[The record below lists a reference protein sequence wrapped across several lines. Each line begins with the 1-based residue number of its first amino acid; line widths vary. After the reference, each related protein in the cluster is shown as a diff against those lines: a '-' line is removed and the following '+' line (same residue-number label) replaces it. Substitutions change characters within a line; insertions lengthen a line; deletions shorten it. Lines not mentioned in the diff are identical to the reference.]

1 MPKIKQQENEDLAKG
16 ILEAIDLDSYRLSKT
31 TTDNIKLQGGEE
43 LDPTPAIMKGKKGD
57 NEFDEL
63 EAIITDFNTRFGIDN
78 WTDDDKVKRFLFEQL
93 PADLARDQATV
104 NAVINSDKQNAKI
117 TSDKKVEDL
126 MQDVIFTYTD
136 LYRKFTDD
144 ADFKRQYL
152 DFVFDR
158 IWKQNHNIQPNK

>member
-1 MPKIKQQENEDLAKG
+1 M
-16 ILEAIDLDSYRLSKT
+16 
-31 TTDNIKLQGGEE
+31 
-43 LDPTPAIMKGKKGD
+43 
-57 NEFDEL
+57 
-63 EAIITDFNTRFGIDN
+63 
-78 WTDDDKVKRFLFEQL
+78 

-136 LYRKFTDD
+136 LYKKFTDD